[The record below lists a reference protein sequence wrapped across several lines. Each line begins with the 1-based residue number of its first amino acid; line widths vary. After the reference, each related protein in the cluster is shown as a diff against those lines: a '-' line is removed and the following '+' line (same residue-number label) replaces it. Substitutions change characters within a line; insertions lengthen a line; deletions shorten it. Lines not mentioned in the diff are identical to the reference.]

1 MQHST
6 LLSQPHLSVITSGAD
21 GELAGIRELVV
32 PSVLVEGRGDLE
44 ALLGQL
50 LASSA
55 AAPRPEGAAPD
66 HGPGRTLDHGR
77 TLDLIGHSTRD
88 GSLLVL
94 GSWVIDAAS
103 TKTRAFFREL
113 AELEV
118 LPRLGVDAIRLLG
131 SGTAATAA
139 GRTTICR
146 LAEILGVEVLGA
158 RDLLR
163 VEHYGRGG
171 FGDEHRH
178 LLVSAAELSGEASPL
193 LGSLEASRSPRLLDV
208 DALPASPP
216 AVPAPRW
223 PRRVATAE
231 AARELLRLVNR
242 GAGAEMPG
250 LLAAPTCELALPSA
264 TPGWYHVAEV
274 MFGGELVRVYPDGAH
289 RPGIVY
295 TVQDPPALRALVE
308 RLPLLPS

>member
-6 LLSQPHLSVITSGAD
+6 LLAQPHLSVITGDAA

-50 LASSA
+50 LATSASA
-55 AAPRPEGAAPD
+55 APPDGGATD
-66 HGPGRTLDHGR
+66 REPGQTLDHGR
-77 TLDLIGHSTRD
+77 TLDLIGHATRD

-103 TKTRAFFREL
+103 TRTRAFFREL

-118 LPRLGVDAIRLLG
+118 LPRLGVESIRLLG
-131 SGTAATAA
+131 SGTATTPA
-139 GRTTICR
+139 GRATICR

-163 VEHYGRGG
+163 AAHYGPGG

-178 LLVSAAELSGEASPL
+178 LLVSAAELRGEAPTL
-193 LGSLEASRSPRLLDV
+193 LGSLEASRSPRLFDV
-208 DALPASPP
+208 DALPAAPP
-216 AVPAPRW
+216 ATYAPRW

-242 GAGAEMPG
+242 SAGAEMPG
-250 LLAAPTCELALPSA
+250 LLAAPTCELALPA
-264 TPGWYHVAEV
+264 ARPGWYHVAEV

-295 TVQDPPALRALVE
+295 TVQDPPALRALLE
-308 RLPLLPS
+308 RLPLLPG